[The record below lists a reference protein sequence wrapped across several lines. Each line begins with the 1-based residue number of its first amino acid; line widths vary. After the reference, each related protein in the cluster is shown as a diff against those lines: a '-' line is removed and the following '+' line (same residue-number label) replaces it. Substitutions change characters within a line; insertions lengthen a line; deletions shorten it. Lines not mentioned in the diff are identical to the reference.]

1 MFFFKDVNSFKN
13 QFLDISELILLHC
26 NHHTSNNLERLI
38 AQLQNQVSIFKDKVI
53 NILQEISLPQA
64 TENASSVIQATSVTT
79 RHDSIPD
86 NINMN
91 QSYSINNILAAQ
103 NTTQVITNTGV

>member
-13 QFLDISELILLHC
+13 QFLDISELILLDC
-26 NHHTSNNLERLI
+26 NHHTSNILERLI

>member
-13 QFLDISELILLHC
+13 QFLDISELILPDY
-26 NHHTSNNLERLI
+26 NHHTSSILERLI
-38 AQLQNQVSIFKDKVI
+38 TQLQNQVSIFKDKVI

-64 TENASSVIQATSVTT
+64 TENGSSIIQATSVTT
-79 RHDSIPD
+79 QHDSIPD

-91 QSYSINNILAAQ
+91 QSYSMNNILAAK